1 LNHSTKEM
9 LKVWAAALL
18 WLGLIAAESST
29 LGSSSNTSRILYPL
43 LHYLFGLDLVHFEVW
58 HTVIRKSGHV
68 LGYFML
74 SLLLF
79 RAWRETL
86 PPRGFPVWSLHWAWV
101 AWLMTTVVASLD
113 EWHQAYI
120 PTRGSSVHDVA
131 LDSAAAL
138 AAQIVIWLWL
148 RRKSQRDEFKRS
160 AASA

>member
-1 LNHSTKEM
+1 M
-9 LKVWAAALL
+9 LKVWTAALL
-18 WLGLIAAESST
+18 WLGLIATESST
-29 LGSSSNTSRILYPL
+29 LGSSSNTSRILYPV
-43 LHYLFGLDLVHFEVW
+43 LHYLFGVDLVHFEVW

-79 RAWRETL
+79 RAWRKTL
-86 PPRGFPVWSLHWAWV
+86 PRRGSPVWSLHWARV

-148 RRKSQRDEFKRS
+148 RRKTQRDEFERS
-160 AASA
+160 PASA